1 MDHLDDTHDRFVS
14 EWYEP
19 DRDDFGDDSYPYDR
33 DLPRR
38 LRHQVLVDGRLVDSW
53 TERVEGTRWER
64 VARQFDAENTCHH
77 ELAPI
82 APRRHPFAEVL
93 DWLEGLVGGPERL
106 DLLDA
111 VALSAPDRP
120 LIEDPSEREQFDTVG
135 GLLDSLAAA
144 FFADEAQTVLRR
156 ALLDVWNDSHD
167 LVLHPKSAHTRP
179 AASAGLSV
187 APTAGSTRSRTS
199 GRRTSNVTCGS
210 RRPSPRPGARS
221 SERCATSV
229 RERPPLP
236 RTTPTCWR
244 SATPRC

>member
-120 LIEDPSEREQFDTVG
+120 LIEDPSERDQFDTVE
-135 GLLDSLAAA
+135 GLLDSVAAE

-167 LVLHPKSAHTRP
+167 LAPARATR
-179 AASAGLSV
+179 
-187 APTAGSTRSRTS
+187 APSC
-199 GRRTSNVTCGS
+199 RR
-210 RRPSPRPGARS
+210 RRP
-221 SERCATSV
+221 
-229 RERPPLP
+229 
-236 RTTPTCWR
+236 RTAAGPWAVHGIFWLDSHEKKEKGKR
-244 SATPRC
+244 KKEKGWND